1 MHRSRRA
8 SFHRQMLTT
17 AAMATLLFAAPVAGQ
32 EDGAGEATPT
42 PPEIAG
48 LETFEVASAAHTEE
62 DVDYPQDPPAGG
74 PHHPV
79 WQSCGFYEA
88 PVRPEHVVHSQEHG
102 AVWITIRP
110 DLPERELVLLQ
121 RLTDRNE
128 YVLVSPSPDQ
138 EEPVVASAW
147 GAQLRLEEATDER
160 LRAFVRAYAGNGP
173 EPGAPC
179 DGGTEE
185 TLALPAASPVASPVA
200 SPTA

>member
-1 MHRSRRA
+1 MRLPFSLIA
-8 SFHRQMLTT
+8 AVLVAML
-17 AAMATLLFAAPVAGQ
+17 LAAPLAAQ
-32 EDGAGEATPT
+32 EEGTFDLPGEATPP

-74 PHHPV
+74 PHNPV
-79 WQSCGFYEA
+79 WQTCGYYEA
-88 PVRPEHVVHSQEHG
+88 PVLPEHAVHSQEHG
-102 AVWITIRP
+102 AVWITVRP
-110 DLPERELVLLQ
+110 GLSEREVTLLQ
-121 RLTDRNE
+121 RLAERNDF
-128 YVLVSPSPDQ
+128 VLVSPYPEQ
-138 EEPVVASAW
+138 HEPVIASAW
-147 GAQLRLEEATDER
+147 GAQLRLDEATDPR

-185 TLALPAASPVASPVA
+185 TLAVPAASPVASPAA